1 MNIADITGELASIT
15 GCVLYAASHRL
26 DHAGFE
32 RLLLEHPG
40 CYIEIRANVL
50 LAFRPEQE
58 FESPEAI
65 AEPLTRLTA
74 RALSPAAAG
83 EADGETR
90 RRR

>member
-1 MNIADITGELASIT
+1 MASIT

-65 AEPLTRLTA
+65 AGLLVFAEPLTRLTA

-83 EADGETR
+83 DADGETTR
-90 RRR
+90 RR